1 VEASVIIDLPSTGAH
16 EVAKRLVELREA
28 HGAVALGRV
37 LTLMVVV
44 DEENSETAIDCAIH
58 ASHEHPAR
66 VIAVVRS
73 TSRGAPRLDAQ
84 IRLGGD
90 AGAGEIVIARTF
102 GPLTGHPAS
111 VVTPLMLPDAP
122 VVAWWPADAPEV
134 PSEDPVGRLA
144 QRRITDALAVKRPAN
159 ALRDRAAHYT
169 PGDTDLAWTR
179 LTKWRALLAAAV
191 DQPPHEDV
199 TAARVVAESTHP
211 SGDLMAA
218 WLALALRCPVTRAKA
233 GGADGL
239 VSVRLDRPS
248 GRIAID
254 RPGEDVATL
263 STPGYPDR
271 RVALPRRTVA
281 ECLAE
286 ELRRLDPDE
295 IYADVLTTG
304 LDLLREKGR
313 TTRAQ
318 AVR

>member
-1 VEASVIIDLPSTGAH
+1 MIIDLPSTGAH
-16 EVAKRLVELREA
+16 EVAKRLVQLRED

-37 LTLMVVV
+37 LTLILVVA
-44 DEENSETAIDCAIH
+44 EEHAEEALDCAIH

-73 TSRGAPRLDAQ
+73 TARGAPRLDAQ
-84 IRLGGD
+84 IRIGGD
-90 AGAGEIVIARTF
+90 AGAGEIVVARTF
-102 GPLTGHPAS
+102 GPLTRHPES
-111 VVTPLMLPDAP
+111 VVIPLMLPDTP
-122 VVAWWPADAPEV
+122 IVAWWPAEAPEN
-134 PSEDPVGRLA
+134 PSEDVVGRLA
-144 QRRITDALAVKRPAN
+144 QRRITDALAAKRPAN
-159 ALRDRAAHYT
+159 AIRDRAAHYT

-191 DQPPHEDV
+191 DQPPFEDV
-199 TAARVVAESTHP
+199 ASARVVAESTHP

-233 GGADGL
+233 GKADGL

-263 STPGYPDR
+263 STPGYADR

-295 IYADVLTTG
+295 VYGEVLTTG
-304 LDLLREKGR
+304 MELLRETGR
-313 TTRAQ
+313 TTRASSG
-318 AVR
+318 